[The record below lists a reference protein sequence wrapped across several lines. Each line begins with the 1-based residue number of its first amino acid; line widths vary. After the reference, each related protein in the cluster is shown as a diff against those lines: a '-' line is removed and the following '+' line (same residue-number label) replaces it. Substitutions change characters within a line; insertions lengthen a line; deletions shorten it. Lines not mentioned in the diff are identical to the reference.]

1 MNEDKTL
8 RLRIYLVWSVLV
20 LFGGA
25 IAVKLFV
32 IQLAEGDKW
41 RAQAVNV
48 ATAMR
53 SVQPDRG
60 HIYSDDGRLLATS
73 VPEYEVRMD
82 MRADGLTDEVFSTN
96 IDSLALRLSAL
107 FGDRSMADY
116 RRDLIDARMRGER
129 YHLVKRK
136 CDHEQLRELETFPLF
151 RLGRYKSGL
160 ITDKSTVR
168 VHPFGR
174 LAART
179 VGYVLKDSTAI
190 GLEGGFNKWLGGVTG
205 RRLERRL
212 TGGVWMPIED
222 GEGQDPVPGSDLHTT
237 IDINLQDVAD
247 AALEAQLRK
256 NGAHHGCVM
265 VMETQTGYIKA
276 ISNLSLQGDS
286 TYREDLNYAVGM
298 ATEPGSTFKTA
309 SLMVALEDGLAT
321 PDQIVDTR
329 GGKRRF
335 YDRWMHDSHEEGYGL
350 ITLHR
355 ALEVSSNTGI
365 SQAIDAAYRKQPS
378 RFVDGLRKLGFGAP
392 LGVRIPGEGMPVLRG
407 PEDKKHWSGVSLPW
421 MSIGYEVSVTPL
433 RILAFYNAI
442 ANNGRLM
449 QPQFV
454 RTITRDGKEVER
466 FEPVALNERICSDA
480 TLGQVRR
487 MLEGVVDTGTAMNLK
502 SAHFR
507 IAGKTGTAQIAA
519 DKAGYKVNG
528 VSYQASFVGYFPA
541 DAPRYT
547 CIVVVSSP
555 SQRGYYGNVV
565 AGPIFR
571 EIADK
576 IYSNRLEMQ
585 TEVAQ
590 AGTAAQPAAPR
601 TPLTLSGHTADLL
614 VAMEGLGVRAD
625 VQGDGEWAST
635 AVGDSAVTVT
645 PRNLPGDA
653 TGMVPNVLG
662 MGLRDALYILENRG
676 LRVRVVG
683 SGMVRKQSLMPGS
696 RCFKGSAITLEL
708 TT

>member
-1 MNEDKTL
+1 MNEQKTL
-8 RLRIYLVWSVLV
+8 RLRIYLVYSVLV
-20 LFGGA
+20 LFAAA
-25 IAVKLFV
+25 IAVKLFF
-32 IQLAEGDKW
+32 IQLVEGDKW
-41 RAQAVNV
+41 RAQAINV
-48 ATAMR
+48 ATAVR

-82 MRADGLTDEVFSTN
+82 MRTEGLTEEAFKANV
-96 IDSLALRLSAL
+96 DSLALGLSRL
-107 FGDRSMADY
+107 FGDRSKEEY
-116 RRDLIDARMRGER
+116 KRDLVDARVRGER
-129 YHLVKRK
+129 YHLIKRK
-136 CDHEQLRELETFPLF
+136 CDHEQLQQLERLPIF
-151 RLGRYKSGL
+151 RLPRYTSGL
-160 ITDKSTVR
+160 ITPKSTVR

-179 VGYVLKDSTAI
+179 IGYVLKDSTAI

-205 RRLERRL
+205 KRLERRL
-212 TGGVWMPIED
+212 TGGVWMPID
-222 GEGQDPVPGSDLHTT
+222 DDNGVDPVPGSDLRTT

-276 ISNLSLQGDS
+276 ISNLTLRSDS
-286 TYREDLNYAVGM
+286 TYGEDLNYAVGQ

-309 SLMVALEDGLAT
+309 SLMVALEDGRVT

-335 YDRWMHDSHEEGYGL
+335 YDRTMNDSHEGGYGL
-350 ITLHR
+350 ITLQH

-365 SQAIDAAYRKQPS
+365 SQAIDAAYKKDPGV
-378 RFVDGLRKLGFGAP
+378 FVEGLRKLGFGTP
-392 LGVRIPGEGMPVLRG
+392 LGVRIPGEAQPTLRG

-421 MSIGYEVSVTPL
+421 MSIGYEVSMTPL
-433 RILAFYNAI
+433 RTLTFYNAI
-442 ANNGRLM
+442 ANNGRMM

-454 RTITRDGKEVER
+454 RAVTRNDKQVER
-466 FEPVALNERICSDA
+466 FEPVVLNEKICSDA
-480 TLGQVRR
+480 TLGKIRK

-502 SAHFR
+502 AAHFR

-541 DAPRYT
+541 EAPRYT
-547 CIVVVSSP
+547 CIIVVSSP
-555 SQRGYYGNVV
+555 SARGYTGNVV

-576 IYSNRLEMQ
+576 IYGNRLDMQ
-585 TEVAQ
+585 SGLAD
-590 AGTAAQPAAPR
+590 AASPLQR
-601 TPLTLSGHTADLL
+601 TPVTLSGHAADLIASL
-614 VAMEGLGVRAD
+614 NGLGIRNEVK
-625 VQGDGEWAST
+625 GEGEWMGTEA
-635 AVGDSAVTVT
+635 ADSAVVLT
-645 PRNLPGDA
+645 PRALPGDA
-653 TGMVPNVLG
+653 LGMVPNVLG
-662 MGLRDALYILENRG
+662 MGLKDALYILENHG

-683 SGMVRKQSLMPGS
+683 SGMVKRQSLSPGS
-696 RCFKGSAITLEL
+696 RCFKESAITLDL